1 MSSSLNKVM
10 LIGTV
15 GRDPEIR
22 TIPNGKKVANFSI
35 AMNESF
41 KDKEGQKVEK
51 TEWAKIVIWGGLAEV
66 VEKYVK
72 QGTSVYVEGKITTR
86 SWDDPEG
93 KKKYATEIVCHSM
106 QLLGGKGQNQQ
117 SGDSQ
122 RPTADPF
129 QEPEDETL
137 PF

>member
-1 MSSSLNKVM
+1 MSASLN
-10 LIGTV
+10 LCSFIGTV

-35 AMNESF
+35 AMNESYN
-41 KDKEGQKVEK
+41 DKEGKKVEK

-72 QGTSVYVEGKITTR
+72 QGTSVYVQGKITTR

-93 KKKYATEIVCHSM
+93 NKKYATEIVCHSM

-117 SGDSQ
+117 SDSSQ
-122 RPTADPF
+122 RDAADPLPP
-129 QEPEDETL
+129 PEDDDL